1 MLELFPRV
9 RALQALAVQVL
20 ELQAQ
25 VEKLS
30 LKNLELAKTAQ
41 QALTQLKNQ
50 KEAALSEP
58 SDYLT
63 HLKAENQRLQ
73 FQLEQLQL
81 ESPLRQSEFLLDVRF
96 QNLELLQNLEQLQLE
111 YRVAQAEIELAQSQ
125 IPALQSKYLKALR
138 KSQELEEKLKQG
150 EYPEN
155 NQGRCCSDCC

>member
-1 MLELFPRV
+1 MALLVKKARVLEL
-9 RALQALAVQVL
+9 QAQAL

-125 IPALQSKYLKALR
+125 IPALQSKYLRALR
-138 KSQELEEKLKQG
+138 KSQELEEKLEQ
-150 EYPEN
+150 EQDPEN
-155 NQGRCCSDCC
+155 NQGRCYSDCC

>member
-1 MLELFPRV
+1 MDLLGKKK
-9 RALQALAVQVL
+9 AL

-58 SDYLT
+58 FDYLQQ
-63 HLKAENQRLQ
+63 LRLENQRLQ

-81 ESPLRQSEFLLDVRF
+81 ESPLKQSEFLLEMRF
-96 QNLELLQNLEQLQLE
+96 QNLALLQNLELLGLE
-111 YRVAQAEIELAQSQ
+111 YQVAQAEIELAQSQ
-125 IPALQSKYLKALR
+125 IPALQSKYLRALR
-138 KSQELEEKLKQG
+138 KSQQLEEQLEELG
-150 EYPEN
+150 EHPGK
-155 NQGRCCSDCC
+155 NQGCCQSDCC

>member
-1 MLELFPRV
+1 M
-9 RALQALAVQVL
+9 ALLVKKARVL

-58 SDYLT
+58 SDYLN
-63 HLKAENQRLQ
+63 HLKVENQRLQ

-81 ESPLRQSEFLLDVRF
+81 ESPLKQSEFLLELRF
-96 QNLELLQNLEQLQLE
+96 ANLALSENLELLRLE
-111 YRVAQAEIELAQSQ
+111 YQVAQAEIELAQSQ
-125 IPALQSKYLKALR
+125 IPALQSKYRMAVMKFR
-138 KSQELEEKLKQG
+138 VLEEQLEERPGK
-150 EYPEN
+150 
-155 NQGRCCSDCC
+155 NQGCCHSNCC

>member
-1 MLELFPRV
+1 M
-9 RALQALAVQVL
+9 ALLVKKARVL

-81 ESPLRQSEFLLDVRF
+81 ESPLKQSEFLLELRF
-96 QNLELLQNLEQLQLE
+96 ANLALSENLELLRLE
-111 YRVAQAEIELAQSQ
+111 YQVAQAEIELAQSQ
-125 IPALQSKYLKALR
+125 IPALQSKYLRALR
-138 KSQELEEKLKQG
+138 KSQALEEKLEELG
-150 EYPEN
+150 EDPDN
-155 NQGRCCSDCC
+155 NQGCCHSNCC